1 VYVAAIIKRTNE
13 MTKEFSLEFCS
24 VVAISVFHAER
35 QRKTN
40 ERNDYSRYVFRQN
53 GLGIQKVGQN
63 NALQKNY
70 E

>member
-1 VYVAAIIKRTNE
+1 
-13 MTKEFSLEFCS
+13 M
-24 VVAISVFHAER
+24 VAISVFHAER

-40 ERNDYSRYVFRQN
+40 ERNDDSRHAFHQN
-53 GLGIQKVGQN
+53 GLGMQNVGQN